1 MEKKGKMLAAIL
13 IVAIVVGAGLW
24 VVLSSNDDNESVTL
38 FDALDREVTIEDKPT
53 TIVSLS
59 PAITEMIY
67 ALGEGDSLVGVTEY
81 CDYPTNVTDRI
92 ASGDLVTVGG
102 YYYDIDEE
110 LIISL
115 NPDVVFLEA
124 SVSDQVALATKLEQA
139 NINAVVMYSAAN
151 SSMVMNNI
159 EMMGKALH
167 EEYKATALE
176 NSMKTKFDAIADMVA
191 ESDYK
196 PTVMLVI
203 WWDTTSIWVAGD
215 GSFADEIIESAGAVN
230 AFDNKVD
237 WASVGPEDVVAADP
251 DIIILCAM
259 SMGDVNQA
267 VSELNDNT
275 IYSGLNATTYT
286 LLGQADNAFLRQSVR
301 IVEAT
306 YICAMMAHPEEFDTV
321 LPNDLGDNY
330 TDYLPSDWSSA

>member
-1 MEKKGKMLAAIL
+1 MERKIKTLAAIL
-13 IVAIVVGAGLW
+13 VVAIVVGAGLW
-24 VVLSSNDDNESVTL
+24 VVLSSNNENESVTL
-38 FDALDREVTIEDKPT
+38 YDALGRAVTIEDKPS
-53 TIVSLS
+53 TIVSVS

-67 ALGEGDSLVGVTEY
+67 ALGEGDNLVGVTEY
-81 CDYPTNVTDRI
+81 CDYPANVTERI

-110 LIISL
+110 LIIHL

-139 NINAVVMYSAAN
+139 NINAVVLYTAAN
-151 SSMVMNNI
+151 SSMVMDNI
-159 EMMGKALH
+159 ELIGKALH
-167 EEYKATALE
+167 EEYKSTALE
-176 NSMKTKFDAIADMVA
+176 NSMKTKFDAIADKVA
-191 ESDYK
+191 ESDHK
-196 PTVMLVI
+196 PSIMLVV

-230 AFDNKVD
+230 AFDNKDD
-237 WASVGPEDVVAADP
+237 WASIGPEDVVAADP

-267 VSELNDNT
+267 VNELKDPL
-275 IYSGLNATTYT
+275 YSSLNATTYT

-306 YICAMMAHPEEFDTV
+306 YICAMMAHPEEFDKV
-321 LPNDLGDNY
+321 LPNNLGDNY
-330 TDYLPSDWSSA
+330 TEYLPSDWSSS